1 MVFVGALY
9 QVEVVPR
16 PLFRIRLQLYNL
28 HPQGTQILM
37 EEINANRQLKY
48 SDENV

>member
-1 MVFVGALY
+1 MVFLVLFIKLKLY
-9 QVEVVPR
+9 LDHYLGYEGK
-16 PLFRIRLQLYNL
+16 LHNL

-37 EEINANRQLKY
+37 EEINTNRQLKY